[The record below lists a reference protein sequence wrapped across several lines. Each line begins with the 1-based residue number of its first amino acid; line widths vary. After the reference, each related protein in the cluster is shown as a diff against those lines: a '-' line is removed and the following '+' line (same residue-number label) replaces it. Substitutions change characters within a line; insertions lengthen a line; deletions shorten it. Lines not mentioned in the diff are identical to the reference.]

1 MTIIKGYVEPKRIH
15 TKSNG
20 TVMALCH
27 SAVLLNYIYIQGT
40 DFHKRILPS

>member
-1 MTIIKGYVEPKRIH
+1 MTTIKGYVEPKRIH

-20 TVMALCH
+20 TVLYVIQ
-27 SAVLLNYIYIQGT
+27 AVLLNYIYIQGT